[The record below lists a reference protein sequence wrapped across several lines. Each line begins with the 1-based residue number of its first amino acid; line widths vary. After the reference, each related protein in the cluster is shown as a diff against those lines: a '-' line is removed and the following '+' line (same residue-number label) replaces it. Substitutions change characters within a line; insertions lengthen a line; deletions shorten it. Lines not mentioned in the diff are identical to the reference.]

1 MGVVL
6 GIDAGGS
13 KTVALL
19 ADGSGR
25 VISRAEGG
33 GANLRVH
40 GELEVEK
47 VLYGLLEKL
56 DPQARRAD
64 ALAIGIAGADRP
76 EDGEVLRAILARL
89 GFRDRVVVTNDA
101 RIAFV
106 AGSPSRVGLAL
117 VCGTG
122 SIAWGRNAAGE
133 VGRAGGWGWHL
144 GDEGSGFWIGVRAVR
159 EALRAADGRG
169 PATRLQESLITHFE
183 IAKPEQ
189 ILRAVYDGEFPRHR
203 VAAFAV
209 RVEEAALA
217 RRRGGPIHSR
227 GGRERAGARRRE
239 CSREIGARRRTL
251 RRGPRGRDLPGGADA
266 RRGRRRAAVRAAGPH
281 RPTPRGTGDR
291 RRQAR
296 RRGSD
301 FSAFLRSPPAR
312 TSAARAAEALRPVLA
327 A

>member
-1 MGVVL
+1 MTAERVL

-19 ADGSGR
+19 ADESGR

-56 DPQARRAD
+56 DPRARRAD
-64 ALAIGIAGADRP
+64 AMAIGIAGADRP

-89 GFRDRVVVTNDA
+89 GFRERVVVTNDA

-133 VGRAGGWGWHL
+133 VARAGGWGWHL

-169 PATRLQESLITHFE
+169 PATRLEESLISHFE
-183 IAKPEQ
+183 IARPEQ

-209 RVEEAALA
+209 RVEQAALDGDEVA
-217 RRRGGPIHSR
+217 RSILAAAANELLLAAASV
-227 GGRERAGARRRE
+227 RERLGLAAAAYDVVLAGGTFRAVPTLEEAVAERLSAPHARIVRLRE
-239 CSREIGARRRTL
+239 EPAIGAVRL
-251 RRGPRGRDLPGGADA
+251 
-266 RRGRRRAAVRAAGPH
+266 AV
-281 RPTPRGTGDR
+281 
-291 RRQAR
+291 
-296 RRGSD
+296 
-301 FSAFLRSPPAR
+301 
-312 TSAARAAEALRPVLA
+312 EALSSAPS
-327 A
+327 